1 MRALVLDDAG
11 VTLWPDYP
19 APGLPD
25 LPDGEALVR
34 VCRAGVCNTDLEL
47 VKGYTGFRGVLGH
60 EFVGV
65 VERCPSDPH
74 WVGRRVVG
82 EINVTCGLCATCR
95 AGRATHCPA
104 RTTLGIHGRDGAFAD
119 YLTLPAKNLHT
130 VPNAVS
136 DDQAVF
142 VEPLAAALAISD
154 QIHLRPT
161 ERVVLLGDG
170 KLGQMIAQVL
180 ALTGCDLTV
189 VGRHQEK
196 LNLLT
201 ARGIDTCLADEPAH
215 TAEIMAD
222 VVVEATGTPA
232 GLATARRMV
241 RPRGKLVLKSTY
253 HGLLEV
259 DLSKIVVD
267 EVQLV
272 GSRCGPFKPALR
284 LLAQGLVDVEPL
296 IQARYPLEQGVLALE
311 KAASKGSLKVL
322 IET

>member
-11 VTLWPDYP
+11 VTLWRNYP
-19 APGLPD
+19 APGQPD
-25 LPDGEALVR
+25 WPDGEALVR
-34 VCRAGVCNTDLEL
+34 VCRVGVCNTDLEL
-47 VKGYTGFRGVLGH
+47 VKGYAGFQGVLGH

-82 EINVTCGLCATCR
+82 EINVACGLCATCR
-95 AGRATHCPA
+95 AGRVTHCPA

-119 YLTLPAKNLHT
+119 YLALPAKNLHA
-130 VPNAVS
+130 VPDAVS

-142 VEPLAAALAISD
+142 VEPLAAALEISD

-170 KLGQMIAQVL
+170 KLGQVIAQVL

-189 VGRHQEK
+189 VGRHREK
-196 LNLLT
+196 LNLLA
-201 ARGIDTCLADEPAH
+201 ARGIDTCLADEPAR
-215 TAEIMAD
+215 TAETLAD

-232 GLATARRMV
+232 GLAAARRMV

-259 DLSKIVVD
+259 DLSQIVVD

-272 GSRCGPFKPALR
+272 GSRCGPFEPALR

-296 IQARYPLEQGVLALE
+296 IQARYSLEQGVQALE
-311 KAASKGSLKVL
+311 KAASKGTLKVL
-322 IET
+322 IEI